1 MNYEEVDWVGGSSCE
16 IIDEHKDKRED
27 IEENPMIL
35 GPVGTLEGSICEH
48 TFEVPGLIDTEG
60 ILEFLALNIL
70 FVGVLVNSYLLK
82 LLC

>member
-70 FVGVLVNSYLLK
+70 FVCVLVRT
-82 LLC
+82 CV